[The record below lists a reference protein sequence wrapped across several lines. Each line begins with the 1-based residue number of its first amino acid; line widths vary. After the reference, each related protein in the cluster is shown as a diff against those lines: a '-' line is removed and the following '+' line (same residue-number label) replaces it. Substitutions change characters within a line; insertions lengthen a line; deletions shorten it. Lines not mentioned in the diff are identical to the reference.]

1 MTFYSALLPPA
12 RTTGPA
18 AWPVMVAC
26 RMSWLVL
33 LCGWVGLLLRGCW
46 VSGLIAGG
54 AAILTGRLLP
64 LPIALPVLGGLHLVL
79 ALNAPELRQWELRLR
94 GYRPVRGVYATDPK
108 AALLRWMD
116 HDRSRPL
123 SPVS

>member
-12 RTTGPA
+12 RATGPA
-18 AWPVMVAC
+18 AWPVMVAW

-33 LCGWVGLLLRGCW
+33 LCGWVGLLVRGCW
-46 VSGLIAGG
+46 TSGLIAGG
-54 AAILTGRLLP
+54 MSLLATWLLP
-64 LPIALPVLGGLHLVL
+64 PSLAVPLLGGLHLVL
-79 ALNAPELRQWELRLR
+79 ALNAPDLRQWELRLR
-94 GYRPVRGVYATDPK
+94 GYRPARGVYATDPK

-123 SPVS
+123 TPVS